1 MKVIKVVSVLVAL
14 VSIDLVCLKGGDHRP
29 VVLHNHMT
37 YKNRK
42 KLGFF
47 SDTFL

>member
-14 VSIDLVCLKGGDHRP
+14 VSINLVCLTGGDHRP

-37 YKNRK
+37 
-42 KLGFF
+42 
-47 SDTFL
+47 